1 MDEFPINPNRRNAM
15 TRQAQQRTTINAH
28 QIARMIDANING
40 YPSMAEAFIDV
51 IGAYDLTDGA
61 AVYLYRDTLRIK
73 QANKGSEWLLA
84 G

>member
-1 MDEFPINPNRRNAM
+1 M
-15 TRQAQQRTTINAH
+15 TWQAQQRTTINAH
-28 QIARMIDANING
+28 QIARMIDANNNG

-51 IGAYDLTDGA
+51 IRAYDLTDGA
-61 AVYLYRDTLRIK
+61 AVHLYRDTLRIK